1 MMNSRFPTLSFVFA
15 VMVALAGAVVLLR
28 PVAGSARSRE
38 VQSMSEPIT
47 VWSVEELKLVTTERV
62 VKSDAEWRAQLT
74 EEQYRIT
81 RGHGT
86 ERACSSPWHASKS
99 PGTYRC
105 VCCGNDLFTSDRK
118 FDSGTGWP
126 SFWQPVHEANI
137 GTSLDTSLGMRRIE
151 VHCSRCGAHL
161 GHVFEDG
168 PRPSGLRYCINAVAL
183 QFVPAP

>member
-1 MMNSRFPTLSFVFA
+1 MNSRFPTLALVFA
-15 VMVALAGAVVLLR
+15 LAAALAGAVVLLQ
-28 PVAGSARSRE
+28 PATGTPSGGE
-38 VQSMSEPIT
+38 EQSMNEPIT
-47 VWSVEELKLVTTERV
+47 VWSVEEQKLVTTERV
-62 VKSDAEWRAQLT
+62 VKSDTEWRAQLT

-99 PGTYRC
+99 PGHYRC

-126 SFWQPVHEANI
+126 SFFQPVHEANI
-137 GTSLDTSLGMRRIE
+137 GTSVDMSLGMRRIE

-168 PRPSGLRYCINAVAL
+168 PRPTGLRFCINAVAL
-183 QFVPAP
+183 QFVPKP